1 MYFCVV
7 CLVCILCTLCM
18 CDINRYV
25 WYVVCACCYVLYVVC
40 VSVCY
45 HGPVGLG
52 LVDQASPHE
61 QSICIESGRR
71 SSRLYQ
77 QSLGTTAP
85 GA

>member
-1 MYFCVV
+1 
-7 CLVCILCTLCM
+7 M

>member
-1 MYFCVV
+1 MWYVLCVY
-7 CLVCILCTLCM
+7 CIR
-18 CDINRYV
+18 DINRYV
-25 WYVVCACCYVLYVVC
+25 WYVMCACCYVLYVVC

-45 HGPVGLG
+45 HGPVGLE
-52 LVDQASPHE
+52 LVGQASPHE

-77 QSLGTTAP
+77 QSPGTAAP